1 VPKTFPNDATKAAR
15 LVVLIKFM
23 VSTGCAIRDTIQL
36 KREDIQDG
44 WLDIKRQKTRK
55 PVQQKLDAGLHRALL
70 AVANS
75 NPKYVFWNGASR
87 PTSATGLWQED
98 LRQVMKAAGLWIK
111 GNLSHRFRDT
121 AVDFWLGE
129 GWSVEEVAAAIG
141 DKVTTVQNHYQDLLS
156 KRMRKRLAK
165 LPVRSWRAVAR

>member
-1 VPKTFPNDATKAAR
+1 
-15 LVVLIKFM
+15 
-23 VSTGCAIRDTIQL
+23 
-36 KREDIQDG
+36 
-44 WLDIKRQKTRK
+44 RQKTRK

-129 GWSVEEVAAAIG
+129 GWSLDDIADALGDTVAVVE
-141 DKVTTVQNHYQDLLS
+141 KHYKSLAS
-156 KRMRKRLAK
+156 ERAEERLAK
-165 LPVRSWRAVAR
+165 LPTRNWSAGVGQ